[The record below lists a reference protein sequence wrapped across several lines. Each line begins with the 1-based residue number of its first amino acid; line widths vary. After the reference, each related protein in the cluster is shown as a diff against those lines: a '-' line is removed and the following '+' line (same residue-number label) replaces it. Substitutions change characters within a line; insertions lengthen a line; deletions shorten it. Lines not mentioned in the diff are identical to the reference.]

1 MAEILIIEDETVIR
15 EAVIRLLQRDGH
27 TVHGAESVEEAQA
40 LSTDIPYDLIIADHR
55 LPGRNGCNMID
66 VNGTTPVIIMTSYA
80 TVKSAVEVMRQ
91 GAIDYIAKPFDND
104 ELRLT
109 VKRALREHALT
120 RQNAALRAHVEAEYP
135 VSGIIGNCPAMM
147 DIFARVARV
156 APTETTVLIL
166 GESGTGKEL
175 VARAVHQQSTRA
187 DGPLIAVNCA
197 AIPETL
203 LEAELFGHEKGAF
216 TGAHTAR
223 EGLVEAANGG
233 TLFLDEVA
241 ELPLSAQARLLRV
254 LQESEIRRVGAAQSK
269 RVNIRL
275 VAATHRNLAQLV
287 QTEAFR
293 SDLYF
298 RINVMEIALPPL
310 RERGSDIIDLA
321 EFLLDKACHRLNRS
335 AMKFTADAL
344 TRIRQHSWPGNVREL
359 ENLIER
365 AVILT
370 DGDSVSTEHLAL
382 PADNG
387 HTEAGN
393 SNQSLEAYFCQFVR
407 DNENKMTE
415 TELAKQLG
423 ISRKALWERRQRF
436 GLQRRRQAG

>member
-1 MAEILIIEDETVIR
+1 MAEILIIEDENVIR

-27 TVHGAESVEEAQA
+27 IAHGAESVEEAQA
-40 LSTDIPYDLIIADHR
+40 RSAEVTYDLIIADHR
-55 LPGRNGCNMID
+55 LPGQNGCNMID
-66 VNGTTPVIIMTSYA
+66 INGSTPVIIMTSYA

-109 VKRALREHALT
+109 VKRALREHSLQ

-135 VSGIIGNCPAMM
+135 VSGIIGHCPAMM
-147 DIFARVARV
+147 DMFERVARV

-175 VARAVHQQSTRA
+175 VARAVHQQSKRA

-197 AIPETL
+197 AIPESL

-216 TGAHTAR
+216 TGAHSAR

-241 ELPLSAQARLLRV
+241 ELPLPAQARLLRV

-275 VAATHRNLAQLV
+275 VAATHRNLEHLV

-310 RERGSDIIDLA
+310 RERGADITALA
-321 EFLLDKACHRLNRS
+321 EFLLEKACQRLNRP
-335 AMKFTADAL
+335 AMQFTPDAL
-344 TRIRQHSWPGNVREL
+344 SRISQHSWPGNVREL

-370 DGDSVSTEHLAL
+370 DGDAVSTEHLAL
-382 PADNG
+382 PVNNGLTGAD
-387 HTEAGN
+387 GN
-393 SNQSLEAYFCQFVR
+393 HQSLEAYFCQFVR